1 MLLILNTIHHIF
13 CSQFIIFFVAVKSH
27 ENHMKIDMTES
38 RYSEQFHPGKV
49 PIQNY
54 PSTCDQDGTISHRS
68 CYHLNAL

>member
-1 MLLILNTIHHIF
+1 
-13 CSQFIIFFVAVKSH
+13 
-27 ENHMKIDMTES
+27 MKIDMNES
-38 RYSEQFHPGKV
+38 RYSERFHPGKV